1 MDLDRGANPAAH
13 AIPWPQDRS
22 IPTPSWRPPA
32 DHIVVSADDH
42 VMEPPNL
49 WVERMPASLRDA
61 APRLWKDVHGYHLE
75 IEGRSFDKP
84 GFNSQLIE
92 GRLGI
97 EDQAARLADMDQG
110 GIDISIIFPQRAMGL
125 FIIQDQRKLTAAAD
139 AYNEWLGEWSAAAPD
154 RLIGVPL
161 LPCIHEP
168 REATAYVAKLKAMGF
183 KAVML
188 PSYPRDVR
196 YNSSAMEPIWDA
208 VEANDMALC
217 FHIGEFGFSTG
228 KGALLTY
235 ITKQLQSF
243 RELWALL
250 TYSGVFQRH
259 ERLRVVF
266 TEGGAGWA
274 SSAIYEADRVYR
286 QYLTEANPKLDHLPS
301 YYWRQNCSATIM
313 DDPLAL
319 REAAQIGVQNI
330 LWSTDYPHPEGIL
343 GEEMSVL
350 KTVYDTLGTEQAR
363 LVAGGNAVRIFGLR
377 DEAERRLATRLSGAG
392 S

>member
-1 MDLDRGANPAAH
+1 
-13 AIPWPQDRS
+13 
-22 IPTPSWRPPA
+22 
-32 DHIVVSADDH
+32 
-42 VMEPPNL
+42 MEPPNL
-49 WVERMPASLRDA
+49 WVERMPAALRDA
-61 APRLWKDVHGYHLE
+61 APRLWKDVQGYHLE

-161 LPCIHEP
+161 LPSIHEP

-259 ERLRVVF
+259 ENLRVVF

-319 REAAQIGVQNI
+319 REAAHIGVQNI

-350 KTVYDTLGTEQAR
+350 KTVYDALGPEQAR
-363 LVAGGNAVRIFGLR
+363 LVAGGNAVRIFGLQG
-377 DEAERRLATRLSGAG
+377 EAQRRLATRLG
-392 S
+392 SPGY